1 METKEQYLLEAK
13 NLSKYFPVK
22 NFFGKLVQEVRA
34 VDRVNLSIKKGETFG
49 LVGESGCGES
59 TLGRTLIR
67 MYEPTDGILTYDG
80 HDITKTKGKELL
92 AYHKRMQIIF
102 QDPYSALDPHQ
113 NVREIMA
120 EPIAVFEKL
129 PEKEMDERIVSLLE
143 KVGMK
148 ADDMEKYAYEFS
160 GGQRQR
166 IGIAR
171 ALSVNPEFLLCDE
184 PISALDVSIQAQV
197 VNVLEDLQQELGL
210 TYLFVAH
217 DLSMVRHISDRI
229 GVMYLGKIVESG
241 ESDEVY
247 DNPCHPYT
255 RALLAS
261 IPIADPKRALSLEH
275 CGIEGDLPSPL
286 HVPSGCRFHTRCPYA
301 TDQCRQQEPE
311 LEVSCRNCSGLLG
324 RCRGR
329 ARKLGTV
336 PNIPCRHDRRKETTF
351 VKRLEESSRSCIR
364 VGGGLDYE
372 AGISISVAGRSDTD
386 SCNRMGAGGGDPC
399 GYAVMSWYGRIY
411 RPI

>member
-1 METKEQYLLEAK
+1 MEIKEQYLLEAK

-22 NFFGKLVQEVRA
+22 NFFGKTIQQVKA
-34 VDRVNLSIKKGETFG
+34 VDRVSLSIKRGETFG
-49 LVGESGCGES
+49 LVGESGCGKS

-67 MYEPTDGILTYDG
+67 MYEPTDGTLIYDG
-80 HDITKTKGKELL
+80 DDITKIKGKELL
-92 AYHKRMQIIF
+92 SYHKRMQIIF

-120 EPIAVFEKL
+120 EPISVFEKL
-129 PEKEMDERIVSLLE
+129 SEKEMEQRIVGLLE

-148 ADDMEKYAYEFS
+148 ADDMGKYAYEFS

-171 ALSVNPEFLLCDE
+171 ALSVHPEFLLCDE

-197 VNVLEDLQQELGL
+197 VNVLEDLQKELGL

-229 GVMYLGKIVESG
+229 GVMYLGKVVESG

-255 RALLAS
+255 QALLKA
-261 IPIADPKRALSLEH
+261 IPIAAPKRALSLEQF
-275 CGIEGDLPSPL
+275 GMKGELPSPL

-301 TDQCRQQEPE
+301 MDLCRQQEPE
-311 LEVSCRNCSGLLG
+311 LEER
-324 RCRGR
+324 
-329 ARKLGTV
+329 
-336 PNIPCRHDRRKETTF
+336 IPGH
-351 VKRLEESSRSCIR
+351 L
-364 VGGGLDYE
+364 
-372 AGISISVAGRSDTD
+372 VA
-386 SCNRMGAGGGDPC
+386 C
-399 GYAVMSWYGRIY
+399 WKK
-411 RPI
+411 

>member
-1 METKEQYLLEAK
+1 MEIKEQYLLEAK

-22 NFFGKLVQEVRA
+22 NFFGKTIQQVKA
-34 VDRVNLSIKKGETFG
+34 VDRVSLSIKRGETFG
-49 LVGESGCGES
+49 LVGESGCGKS

-67 MYEPTDGILTYDG
+67 MYEPTDGTLSYDG
-80 HDITKTKGKELL
+80 DDITKIKGKELL
-92 AYHKRMQIIF
+92 SYHKRMQIIF

-120 EPIAVFEKL
+120 EQKSDFEKL
-129 PEKEMDERIVSLLE
+129 SEKEMEQRIVGLLE

-148 ADDMEKYAYEFS
+148 ADDMGKYAYEFS

-171 ALSVNPEFLLCDE
+171 ALSVHPEFLLCDE

-197 VNVLEDLQQELGL
+197 VNVLEDLQKELGL

-229 GVMYLGKIVESG
+229 GVMYLGKVVESG

-255 RALLAS
+255 QALLKA
-261 IPIADPKRALSLEH
+261 IPIADPKRALSLEQF
-275 CGIEGDLPSPL
+275 GMKGELPSPL

-301 TDQCRQQEPE
+301 MDLCRQQEPE
-311 LEVSCRNCSGLLG
+311 LEERTPGHL
-324 RCRGR
+324 
-329 ARKLGTV
+329 
-336 PNIPCRHDRRKETTF
+336 
-351 VKRLEESSRSCIR
+351 
-364 VGGGLDYE
+364 
-372 AGISISVAGRSDTD
+372 VA
-386 SCNRMGAGGGDPC
+386 C
-399 GYAVMSWYGRIY
+399 WKK
-411 RPI
+411 

>member
-1 METKEQYLLEAK
+1 MEIIEQYLLEAK

-22 NFFGKLVQEVRA
+22 NFFGKTIQQVKA
-34 VDRVNLSIKKGETFG
+34 VDRVSLSIKRGETFG
-49 LVGESGCGES
+49 LVGESGCGKS

-67 MYEPTDGILTYDG
+67 MYEPTDGTLSYDG
-80 HDITKTKGKELL
+80 DDITKIKGKELL
-92 AYHKRMQIIF
+92 SYHKRMQIIF

-120 EPIAVFEKL
+120 EPISVFEKL
-129 PEKEMDERIVSLLE
+129 SEKELEQRIVGLLE

-148 ADDMEKYAYEFS
+148 ADDMGKYAYEFS

-171 ALSVNPEFLLCDE
+171 ALSVHPEFLLCDE

-197 VNVLEDLQQELGL
+197 VNVLEDLQKELGL

-229 GVMYLGKIVESG
+229 GVMYLGKVVESG

-255 RALLAS
+255 QALLKA
-261 IPIADPKRALSLEH
+261 IPIADPKRALSLEQF
-275 CGIEGDLPSPL
+275 GMKGELPSPL

-301 TDQCRQQEPE
+301 MDLCRQQEPE
-311 LEVSCRNCSGLLG
+311 LEER
-324 RCRGR
+324 
-329 ARKLGTV
+329 
-336 PNIPCRHDRRKETTF
+336 IPGH
-351 VKRLEESSRSCIR
+351 L
-364 VGGGLDYE
+364 
-372 AGISISVAGRSDTD
+372 VA
-386 SCNRMGAGGGDPC
+386 C
-399 GYAVMSWYGRIY
+399 WKK
-411 RPI
+411 